1 MVIDYARFSCLNVN
15 CTDHHAGE
23 ILISAITAGEL
34 FTAGDRIHSP
44 LVLVDD
50 GIILSIASQDS
61 HTIPVGAQHWAFPG
75 AILVPG
81 FVDIHIHG
89 AAGYDVMEA
98 NDAGLRRMTRFLA
111 GRGVTS
117 FLATTVTADPSVLLD
132 AVEKIAAQILQW
144 DASGAAR
151 PVGIHLEGPCISQL
165 RRGVHP
171 AKDIQNPSVELFDR
185 LQRAAGGTLK
195 LITIAPELPGA
206 LEVIRCAVARGV
218 KVSIGHTDGTSD
230 DALAA
235 IEAGAT
241 HVTHA
246 FNAMRPLE
254 HRAPGVLG
262 EALNNS
268 KLSAEIIADGVHVNP
283 SVVSIF
289 LRCKGKKRAV
299 LVTDAISATGMGSGR
314 YKLGSFE
321 VVVDGLHAES
331 EGRLAG
337 SVLTMDQAVRNVMK
351 FAGWTLGDS
360 VRLASENPAGVL
372 GNDSLGVLRKGIPAD
387 IAVLSSVG
395 EIQQCFVAGVPAIA

>member
-1 MVIDYARFSCLNVN
+1 MA
-15 CTDHHAGE
+15 
-23 ILISAITAGEL
+23 
-34 FTAGDRIHSP
+34 
-44 LVLVDD
+44 
-50 GIILSIASQDS
+50 
-61 HTIPVGAQHWAFPG
+61 
-75 AILVPG
+75 
-81 FVDIHIHG
+81 
-89 AAGYDVMEA
+89 
-98 NDAGLRRMTRFLA
+98 RFLA

-117 FLATTVTADPSVLLD
+117 FLATTVTAEPSVLLE
-132 AVEKIAAQILQW
+132 AVEKIAEQILHW
-144 DASGAAR
+144 DASGVAR

-171 AKDIQNPSVELFDR
+171 AKDIENPSVELFDR
-185 LQRAAGGTLK
+185 LQRAASGTLK
-195 LITIAPELPGA
+195 VITIAPELPGA
-206 LEVIRCAVARGV
+206 LDVIRRAVSCGV

-241 HVTHA
+241 HVTHV

-262 EALNNS
+262 EALNNP

-289 LRCKGKKRAV
+289 LRCKGKKKAV
-299 LVTDAISATGMGSGR
+299 LVTDAISAAGMGSGR

-372 GNDSLGVLRKGIPAD
+372 GNDSLGVLRKGSPAD
-387 IAVLSSVG
+387 VAVLSSTG
-395 EIQQCFVAGVPAIA
+395 EVQQCFVAGVAAIA